1 MCEAVKVTVPE
12 LESSVLCHCGNCK
25 TQSSSVGSLVALLD
39 EKDLEV
45 SGELTRYNDEKT
57 TSGKQTWSFALSGL
71 LNLLLDRQTDGSVF
85 LWQVRNVSSP

>member
-12 LESSVLCHCGNCK
+12 LESSVLCHCRNCK

-57 TSGKQTWSFALSGL
+57 TSGRQNSSFALHGL
-71 LNLLLDRQTDGSVF
+71 FNLVLDRQPDGSVF
-85 LWQVRNVSSP
+85 LW